1 VNSDGKELET
11 NMQRKKERKKESWP
25 FLSNSS
31 TPTRHH
37 PHGDTDPTMRQQQ
50 TGWMILAA
58 ATS

>member
-31 TPTRHH
+31 TPSRHH